1 LNLGWSRLPNS
12 IIQLTCIVQ
21 HTRNSV
27 STTLGNCSCTRAPKK
42 QVVLRA
48 LCPVEFDNDSNTC
61 LIFRTF
67 FDTCVLCS
75 LYVCSQAGLQLSTD
89 ASQLMYLLSS
99 RLFSATARQ
108 THMAHIHCFKIDFS
122 ALFVMYT
129 RFHDLTRYLNIF
141 WFIVGSIITGH
152 IRVRW
157 LQNTNHEFPVRCN
170 TFRCSV
176 SSFQCRQMTSQE
188 SDGAKLISSKHF
200 NGAQNGR
207 TLLYPCN

>member
-1 LNLGWSRLPNS
+1 MVKASEFNY
-12 IIQLTCIVQ
+12 
-21 HTRNSV
+21 
-27 STTLGNCSCTRAPKK
+27 STYMHGSTHSEQCFYNAWELSCTRAPKK

-61 LIFRTF
+61 LIFS
-67 FDTCVLCS
+67 DILDKCVLCS

-157 LQNTNHEFPVRCN
+157 LR
-170 TFRCSV
+170 
-176 SSFQCRQMTSQE
+176 
-188 SDGAKLISSKHF
+188 KHK
-200 NGAQNGR
+200 
-207 TLLYPCN
+207 P